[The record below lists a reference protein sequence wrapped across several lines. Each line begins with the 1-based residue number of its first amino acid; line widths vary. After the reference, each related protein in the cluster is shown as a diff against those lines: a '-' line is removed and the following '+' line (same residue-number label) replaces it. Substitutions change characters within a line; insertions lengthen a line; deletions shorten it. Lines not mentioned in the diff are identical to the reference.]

1 MKHLR
6 LPTKSF
12 QSEGVCGKSREKKI
26 HLSNGLFFIE
36 RFSLITATVCAY
48 KSNNARYENLFAHAV
63 AVIKLDF
70 LKKNNPMLIFTFL
83 KHFLKRIF
91 YKF

>member
-1 MKHLR
+1 MD
-6 LPTKSF
+6 
-12 QSEGVCGKSREKKI
+12 C
-26 HLSNGLFFIE
+26 
-36 RFSLITATVCAY
+36 SLLKDLVLYFTATVCAY